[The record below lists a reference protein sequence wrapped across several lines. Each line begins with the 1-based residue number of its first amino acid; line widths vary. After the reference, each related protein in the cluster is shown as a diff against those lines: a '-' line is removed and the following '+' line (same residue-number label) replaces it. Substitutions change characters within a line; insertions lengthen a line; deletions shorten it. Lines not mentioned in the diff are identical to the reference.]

1 MIKKQ
6 NVSAKEIFVIGLML
20 FALFFGA
27 GNLIFPPLLGQ
38 QAGTNVWIAIF
49 GFLVTG
55 VGLPLL
61 AVIAVA
67 RSGGD
72 LQTLASRV
80 HPVFGLIFSVT
91 MFLAIGPFFGIP
103 RTGTVAYEIGIIPFL
118 SENIQNNSWPLII
131 YTVIFFSLTALL
143 ALNPSKIVDRIGKI
157 LTPILIIVL
166 ALLVWKNFLTPM
178 GSFQEPTG
186 AYVDFPFFKGFID
199 GYLTMDTIAAL
210 VFGIVIFYSIRE
222 KGVIEVKQQIKI
234 CVYAGLIAAAGLVA
248 VYLSL
253 AFIGAT
259 STEAIGLKENGG
271 AILSASAAHL
281 YGSLGAVILGLAITF
296 ACLTTSIGL
305 VSSCAT
311 YFSKLVKPI
320 SYRAFVIVLS
330 LFSMMIANVG
340 LTELIAISEP
350 VLMMIYP
357 LGIVLILLSFLDPI
371 FKGKRSVYVG
381 ALIPTGII
389 SIVDGLSITKIDLS
403 LVIDIFSLLPLFEE
417 KIGWLLPAIIGG
429 IIGLILD
436 FIFRK

>member
-6 NVSAKEIFVIGLML
+6 NVSVKEIFAIGLML

-131 YTVIFFSLTALL
+131 YTVIFYSLTALL
-143 ALNPSKIVDRIGKI
+143 ALNPSKLVDRIGKI

-166 ALLVWKNFLTPM
+166 ALLVSKNFLTPM
-178 GSFQEPTG
+178 GSLQEPTK

-210 VFGIVIFYSIRE
+210 VFGIVIIYSIRE
-222 KGVIEVKQQIKI
+222 KGIIDVKQQIKT

-271 AILSASAAHL
+271 AILSASVAHL
-281 YGSLGAVILGLAITF
+281 YGSLGAIILGLTITF

-305 VSSCAT
+305 VSACAT

-371 FKGKRSVYVG
+371 FKGKRAVYVG